1 MFSFG
6 KTIDP
11 RFPIRA
17 ALGLMQLI
25 AHVEQSVG
33 LPVVS
38 NTAHCIRDVDVTVD
52 ARARCLRFVR
62 SLYLTYRSITLL
74 FYR

>member
-1 MFSFG
+1 MGLCECMFDQ
-6 KTIDP
+6 TINS

-25 AHVEQSVG
+25 AHVEQLVG

-52 ARARCLRFVR
+52 ARARCFLFVR
-62 SLYLTYRSITLL
+62 TL
-74 FYR
+74 